1 MNRNQIINLTVLL
14 ALIAIIVIIV
24 YINKKIKHKMYDSI
38 ENQLNTPKA
47 SEDLIKSAYNY
58 ETGKYFFETNKG
70 DGSKLEYS
78 VFKTLYR
85 YGGKVLSSLYANG
98 NNSNTNE
105 SDIVF
110 VHNTGIYVIECKDTD
125 AISIVG
131 NEDSKNWNY
140 IFNENYSEERYN
152 PLKQNLGHINSL
164 KNVLDNKYSNDCYIS
179 IVVINCKNINVT
191 YTSNNGNYN
200 QCIITPEKLESHV
213 ISLIKDR
220 ERILTD
226 EEVIDIYKYLHENC
240 SNVNKEIKDKHII
253 NIKNTIKDN
262 LL

>member
-38 ENQLNTPKA
+38 ENQLNSPES
-47 SEDLIKSAYNY
+47 SEGHIRLAYKY
-58 ETGKYFFETNKG
+58 ETGKYPFEINKG
-70 DGSKLEYS
+70 DGSRLEYR
-78 VFKTLYR
+78 VFKTLFG
-85 YGGKVLSSLYANG
+85 YGGKVLSSLYTNG
-98 NNSNTNE
+98 SNSNINE

-125 AISIVG
+125 AINIVG
-131 NEDSKNWNY
+131 DEDSRNWNY

-179 IVVINCKNINVT
+179 IVVINCKNINIT
-191 YTSNNGNYN
+191 YTSNSSNYN
-200 QCIITPEKLESHV
+200 QYIITPDKLESH
-213 ISLIKDR
+213 IQSLIKDR
-220 ERILTD
+220 EKILSD
-226 EEVIDIYKYLHENC
+226 EEVLDIYKYLHENC